1 MAAEVVGRGALWAAF
16 GALYKAVKDSE
27 HKTAILKPTLER
39 IHGKLEA
46 LRPLLEDIRELNE
59 GAPEELLGFKPA
71 MEKGV
76 ELVTDCSNVH
86 GFFNSFFKKAHYTEK
101 LEELDETLQR
111 LIRIL
116 VAQGVRDSKETA
128 VKLQEISDVLLRK
141 LGGNI
146 GTIGV
151 TSSSSSKTA
160 SSGQPGHHQLPLDDD
175 TVKKEKKVHT
185 YMPRLMF

>member
-16 GALYKAVKDSE
+16 GALYKAVKESE

-59 GAPEELLGFKPA
+59 GAPPEELLGFKPA
-71 MEKGV
+71 MEEGA
-76 ELVTDCSNVH
+76 ELVTDCSKVH
-86 GFFNSFFKKAHYTEK
+86 GYFNSFFKKAHYTEK
-101 LEELDETLQR
+101 LEELDETLRR
-111 LIRIL
+111 LIQIL

-128 VKLQEISDVLLRK
+128 VKLQEISDVVMRK

-146 GTIGV
+146 GGLHSSGV
-151 TSSSSSKTA
+151 SSSSKTA
-160 SSGQPGHHQLPLDDD
+160 SSGQPGHHQLPS
-175 TVKKEKKVHT
+175 
-185 YMPRLMF
+185 